1 MAVSKLQAAK
11 REWSR
16 ANAGS
21 QKMGFLHS
29 SNSSSVVQSCGAAW
43 LLFFCALRGYSPW
56 GSLKAQ
62 GLSPWHCWLGEWPQ
76 LSAEWSRAHVLTS
89 VLGLEEK

>member
-29 SNSSSVVQSCGAAW
+29 SNCSSVVQSCGAAW
-43 LLFFCALRGYSPW
+43 PLFVCALRGYSPW

-62 GLSPWHCWLGEWPQ
+62 CPHGSVGLEKWPQ
-76 LSAEWSRAHVLTS
+76 VSAEWSRARVLTS
-89 VLGLEEK
+89 VLWLEK

>member
-21 QKMGFLHS
+21 QKIGFLHS
-29 SNSSSVVQSCGAAW
+29 SNSSSVVLSCGAAW
-43 LLFFCALRGYSPW
+43 LLFFCILHGYSPW
-56 GSLKAQ
+56 GSLKDCVCPHGTV
-62 GLSPWHCWLGEWPQ
+62 GLEKWSQ

-89 VLGLEEK
+89 VL